1 VLPPEDDAQT
11 VVEGQGAAPSL
22 RWDEVNL
29 NLNEVNRDS
38 TMKITEPKTP
48 YVRYN
53 AETDE
58 VMDLDKIP
66 GFELG
71 ETERG
76 GAGDG
81 ADDDE
86 DKDYFAMDKDGE
98 ATARQTSE
106 APAAPEPTTSSRP
119 SALSTSSTP
128 GAAGQSS
135 RSSSFSSRRG
145 SETSRRS
152 SDVSERK
159 MVVVEDHGPGVDA
172 EDEGA
177 DEETRKA
184 RKEFKERRG
193 SFYSGEGEMMKRL
206 RAGVLELD
214 DEDEDSDAKDDSAI
228 QLDDESEPVA
238 GINGHRSSGRSAR
251 NAISPVPPLP
261 KVNGA
266 S

>member
-1 VLPPEDDAQT
+1 
-11 VVEGQGAAPSL
+11 
-22 RWDEVNL
+22 
-29 NLNEVNRDS
+29 
-38 TMKITEPKTP
+38 
-48 YVRYN
+48 
-53 AETDE
+53 
-58 VMDLDKIP
+58 MDLDKIP

-81 ADDDE
+81 AGDDE

-106 APAAPEPTTSSRP
+106 APAALEPTTSSRP

-177 DEETRKA
+177 DEESKSYAACLIHLRAPHMTDMPNHAARKA

-251 NAISPVPPLP
+251 NAIPPVPPLP